1 MPSIKNVQQL
11 SVLEITQELD
21 RLKQL
26 AAKGQL
32 SPSDLSGG
40 TFTLSNIGT
49 IGGTALHPVLVD
61 TQVCIGALGR
71 VQRLPRFET
80 KNGQEVVIP
89 HSIMTVSFNADH
101 RVIDG
106 ATVARF
112 VQRWKQ
118 LLEQPA
124 SLCVQLK

>member
-1 MPSIKNVQQL
+1 MSI
-11 SVLEITQELD
+11 LEIAQEME
-21 RLKQL
+21 RLKAL
-26 AAKGQL
+26 AVKGQL
-32 SPSDLSGG
+32 APSDLSGG

-71 VQRLPRFET
+71 MQRVPRFEHC
-80 KNGQEVVIP
+80 NGQEVVVP

-101 RVIDG
+101 RLVDG

-118 LLEQPA
+118 LLEHPA
-124 SLCVQLK
+124 LLCVQLK